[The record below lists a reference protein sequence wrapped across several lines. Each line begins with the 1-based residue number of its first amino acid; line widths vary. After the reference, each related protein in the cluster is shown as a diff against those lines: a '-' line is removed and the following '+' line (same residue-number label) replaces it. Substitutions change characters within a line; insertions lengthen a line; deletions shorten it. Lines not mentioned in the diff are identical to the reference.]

1 MPREKE
7 SFAAILFDSQSVDDE
22 LTPSQGATQR
32 SNVASSRDYS
42 RSKSSFAQRAVELAA
57 SARACETELAPS
69 FDPGPSRATTGERI
83 VDEGSLVLWAPETAK
98 RAGATTMSIPSSQLS
113 QLSSRHVQMIR
124 FLHEQFV
131 RTDLSGGCAVR
142 DEAEAEPIVGACAF
156 CGAVASRS
164 AKYRAVLV
172 LCAPNAIMA
181 WVETLKRFGVRE
193 VESARSS
200 SQAELAFERVATGKS
215 VACVLSHDVY
225 RNVVE
230 KAVAVPWIV
239 CVYDEVH
246 RLKSEKTKAYEAA
259 QSLDKKVF
267 RIGLSDQLFS
277 NCSSLELWSCL
288 NWVAPWRLGDRSL
301 YETYFVKA
309 INDGHNGVHTDLATQ
324 RTRELHAHL
333 STFLTP
339 GIGQAALF
347 QQYVPNIVG
356 TRDDPTTAKKAL
368 EALAKFE
375 NVTIEE
381 MAETILAMD
390 KKARDALRC
399 RVIASESGPF
409 GEVLE
414 RWQRENNI
422 SS

>member
-1 MPREKE
+1 MPPEKL

-22 LTPSQGATQR
+22 LTPSQDATPR
-32 SNVASSRDYS
+32 ATVVAARDYS
-42 RSKSSFAQRAVELAA
+42 RSKSSFAQRAVEVAA
-57 SARACETELAPS
+57 SARACDAERATPID
-69 FDPGPSRATTGERI
+69 FGPSRAMTDERV

-98 RAGATTMSIPSSQLS
+98 RSGAATMSIPSLQLS
-113 QLSSRHVQMIR
+113 LLSSRHVQMIR
-124 FLHEQFV
+124 FLHEQFMRV
-131 RTDLSGGCAVR
+131 DLSGGCAVR
-142 DEAEAEPIVGACAF
+142 DEAEAEPIVGVSAF
-156 CGAVASRS
+156 CAAVASRS

-172 LCAPNAIMA
+172 LCSPNAIMA
-181 WVETLKRFGVRE
+181 WVETLKKFGVRE
-193 VESARSS
+193 VESTRSAT
-200 SQAELAFERVATGKS
+200 QAELAFERVATGKS
-215 VACVLSHDVY
+215 VAAVVSHDVY

-230 KAVAVPWIV
+230 KAVEVPWIV

-259 QSLDKKVF
+259 QLLDKKVF

-277 NCSSLELWSCL
+277 NCSSLELWSVL

-301 YETYFVKA
+301 YESYFVQA
-309 INDGHNGVHTDLATQ
+309 INDGHKGVHTDLATQ

-339 GIGQAALF
+339 GIGEAALF
-347 QQYVPNIVG
+347 RWNVPDIAG
-356 TRDDPTTAKKAL
+356 TKDDPTTAKKAL

-375 NVTIEE
+375 NVAIEE
-381 MAETILAMD
+381 MAERVLAMD

-399 RVIASESGPF
+399 RVVASERGSF

-414 RWQRENNI
+414 QWQRENDI
-422 SS
+422 AS